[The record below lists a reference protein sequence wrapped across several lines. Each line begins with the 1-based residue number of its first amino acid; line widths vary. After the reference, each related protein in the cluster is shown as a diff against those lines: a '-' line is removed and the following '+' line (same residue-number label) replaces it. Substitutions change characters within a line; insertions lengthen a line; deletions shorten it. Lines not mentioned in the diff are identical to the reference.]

1 MSRSNRMFEA
11 NAVRKTS
18 KYSAVSVKPRFARI
32 SCNPWVAC
40 GMFLVD
46 AYVNEIK
53 GRSTS
58 CKGDELSP
66 SARMIGRI
74 ALCSAKPQAFSS
86 HIPKTCLPLSFP
98 DLALTWQLDAASVLY
113 HCGTASVIVDTNQP
127 FVFLPPETEARFF
140 LYLMCFSPRSK
151 GWATLGYSFS
161 FFIIA

>member
-86 HIPKTCLPLSFP
+86 HIPKTCLPLSFA
-98 DLALTWQLDAASVLY
+98 DLALTWQLWRSQCFVPLRNSVR
-113 HCGTASVIVDTNQP
+113 HCRHQP
-127 FVFLPPETEARFF
+127 TFRVLAPRNGGALLFVFDVF
-140 LYLMCFSPRSK
+140 
-151 GWATLGYSFS
+151 
-161 FFIIA
+161 